1 MCYRNRD
8 HSKMEGDNTG
18 RPMVRI
24 CLRKGDESV
33 AVAVPEYLEISD
45 DSFKKTTERL
55 LEGSAARAMGMTP
68 DSTVSFEVEV
78 RYGGFSEGP
87 FEPKVVFGTEGKASY
102 EDLAD
107 IMQGLWRQ
115 LEEHAWS
122 RFQKEPTNLDLP
134 IPERMVVDPSEEPAE
149 V

>member
-1 MCYRNRD
+1 
-8 HSKMEGDNTG
+8 MEGDNTG

-33 AVAVPEYLEISD
+33 AVAVPEYREISD
-45 DSFKKTTERL
+45 DSFKKTTKNL
-55 LEGSAARAMGMTP
+55 LEGSAARAMGVAP
-68 DSTVSFEVEV
+68 GSTVGFEVEV
-78 RYGGFSEGP
+78 RYGGFSEEL
-87 FEPKVVFGTEGKASY
+87 FEPKAVFGSEGEASY

-115 LEEHAWS
+115 LEELAWS
-122 RFQKEPTNLDLP
+122 RFQKELTNLDLP
-134 IPERMVVDPSEEPAE
+134 IPERMVVDPSEDPIE